1 MTDTKD
7 VNKGHILVVGL
18 GPGPAEWLTPEASAA
33 LAIATDLIGYGPY
46 VDRIPSRSG
55 QIRHATDNRVE
66 LDRARHALDLAQAGR
81 VVAVVSGGDPGVF
94 AMAAAL
100 FEAVDHGD
108 DADRAVSIA
117 VLPGISAM
125 QAAAARLG
133 APLGHDFCAISLSD
147 NLKPWDVI
155 VRRLIAAS
163 QADFVIALYNPASR
177 ARPEPIQ
184 AAFRLLRGLKHG
196 DTPVAFARA
205 VGRPDE
211 KLVVTTLGA
220 ADPSVCD
227 MSTLVLI
234 GSSETRFIAR
244 PDGLAPWVYTP
255 RHYGAPR

>member
-1 MTDTKD
+1 MSHA
-7 VNKGHILVVGL
+7 GRILVVGL
-18 GPGPAEWLTPEASAA
+18 GPGPAQWLTPEASGA
-33 LAIATDLIGYGPY
+33 LEVATDLIGYIPY
-46 VDRIPSRSG
+46 VERIPVRMG
-55 QIRHATDNRVE
+55 QVRHASDNRVE
-66 LDRARHALDLAQAGR
+66 LDRARHALELAKAGR

-108 DADRAVSIA
+108 AADRAVDIA
-117 VLPGISAM
+117 VLPGVSAM

-147 NLKPWDVI
+147 NLKPWEVI
-155 VRRLIAAS
+155 ARRLTAAA
-163 QADFVIALYNPASR
+163 QGDFVVAFYNPASR
-177 ARPEPIQ
+177 ARPDAIHG
-184 AAFRLLRGLKHG
+184 AFKLLRELKAG

-211 KLVVTTLGA
+211 RIIVTTLA
-220 ADPSVCD
+220 EADPSVCD

-244 PDGLAPWVYTP
+244 PDGLAPWIYTP
-255 RHYGAPR
+255 RHYGAGR